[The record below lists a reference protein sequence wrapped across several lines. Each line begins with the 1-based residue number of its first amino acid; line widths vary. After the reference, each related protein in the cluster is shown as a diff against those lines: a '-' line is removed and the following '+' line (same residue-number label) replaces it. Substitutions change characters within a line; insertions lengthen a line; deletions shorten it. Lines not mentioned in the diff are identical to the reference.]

1 MSLSAGDFAAT
12 IVFALAVIFD
22 SSDSAIVDAFA
33 GLWGDFRDAIR
44 DSSEFV
50 VRGSSGVDVAPAA
63 DTKDE
68 ESVLCAES
76 DSTTSGST
84 TAALIDNVA
93 DVVAKDVDDVDA
105 GGADAEGVKDDRV
118 GSENDVNAGLAAA
131 AAAKAC
137 SGSAA

>member
-12 IVFALAVIFD
+12 IVFALAVVFD

-68 ESVLCAES
+68 ESVLCGES
-76 DSTTSGST
+76 TSTTSGST

-93 DVVAKDVDDVDA
+93 DVVAEDVDDD
-105 GGADAEGVKDDRV
+105 GADAAAVKDDGV

>member
-12 IVFALAVIFD
+12 IVFALAAIFD

-76 DSTTSGST
+76 TSTTSGST

-93 DVVAKDVDDVDA
+93 DVVAEDVDDD
-105 GGADAEGVKDDRV
+105 GADAAAVKDDGV

>member
-22 SSDSAIVDAFA
+22 SSGSAIVDAFA

-44 DSSEFV
+44 DSSEFA

-63 DTKDE
+63 DTKHE

-76 DSTTSGST
+76 VPITSGST
-84 TAALIDNVA
+84 TAALIDIVA
-93 DVVAKDVDDVDA
+93 EDADDVDA
-105 GGADAEGVKDDRV
+105 GGADAAGVKDNGV
-118 GSENDVNAGLAAA
+118 GSENDVNAGLVAA

-137 SGSAA
+137 SGGAA

>member
-12 IVFALAVIFD
+12 IVFTLAVIFD
-22 SSDSAIVDAFA
+22 SSDSTIVDAFG

-68 ESVLCAES
+68 ESVLCGES
-76 DSTTSGST
+76 TSTTSGST

-93 DVVAKDVDDVDA
+93 DVVAEDVDDD
-105 GGADAEGVKDDRV
+105 GADAAAVKDDGV